1 MGVTLDGWI
10 VQAGANRHLMH
21 ATQACKVLPVQMTGY
36 PSANH
41 DADGLTQGS
50 GQLSF
55 LFPLLVSTRIVFS
68 VRPFVLT
75 PLLFFFFLSLWI
87 DTRHLNLLCY

>member
-1 MGVTLDGWI
+1 MCGCFSLPRLYLYKKYSGFFASVFNPQDMGVTLEWRDRASWGW
-10 VQAGANRHLMH
+10 VLDNKHLMH

-50 GQLSF
+50 GHFSLP
-55 LFPLLVSTRIVFS
+55 FP
-68 VRPFVLT
+68 P
-75 PLLFFFFLSLWI
+75 PC
-87 DTRHLNLLCY
+87 LN